1 MKVKY
6 LLGLLLTA
14 WTVRGGMLL
23 PNATSGQVKELRN
36 LYLTSGEVA
45 YINVEEYF
53 RGSFMSYD
61 AKVFS
66 VNEDGSET
74 EVHFPKDKYLASV
87 SAPFVNLAHEDFPQ
101 ST

>member
-1 MKVKY
+1 MKAKY
-6 LLGLLLTA
+6 LLLCLLLKA
-14 WTVRGGMLL
+14 WMVRSGILL
-23 PNATSGQVKELRN
+23 PNATSGQVKELKN

-45 YINVEEYF
+45 YVNLEEYF

-66 VNEDGSET
+66 VSEDGSET

-87 SAPFVNLAHEDFPQ
+87 SAPFLNLAHEDF
-101 ST
+101 S

>member
-1 MKVKY
+1 MKAKY

-14 WTVRGGMLL
+14 WTIRGEMLL
-23 PNATSGQVKELRN
+23 PNATSGQVKEMRN

-45 YINVEEYF
+45 YVNLEEYF

-61 AKVFS
+61 AKLFS

-74 EVHFPKDKYLASV
+74 
-87 SAPFVNLAHEDFPQ
+87 
-101 ST
+101 